1 MRWSGFFVL
10 GGMATL
16 YFFLSREAEGL
27 LAGFGYVASAL
38 LYLLSFVNLVAP
50 KK

>member
-1 MRWSGFFVL
+1 MFGFLIL

-16 YFFLSREAEGL
+16 YFLLAREAEGL
-27 LAGFGYVASAL
+27 LAGFGFAVSAV
-38 LYLLSFVNLVAP
+38 LYLLAFLNVVRP